1 MRARPLGNYCAV
13 QPDDHTTETS
23 SGIILTK
30 SHSVT
35 PEVVFG
41 TVLMCG
47 RDVIAVSPG
56 DRVVYESQSGH
67 PEQWEPFAADIFGGD
82 EGKFAYLIPCYKRT
96 FGSSSEAMQELK
108 DRKERLEK
116 LKARYD
122 KGETDSELKREMVLH
137 RRRMNQIMDEQSR
150 SGRNMKAFDIRLHD
164 PGKGRGILGV
174 VSE

>member
-1 MRARPLGNYCAV
+1 MKARPLGNYCAV

-56 DRVVYESQSGH
+56 DRVVYESQAAIQSNGSPLQPISLVEMRASLLISYPAKSG
-67 PEQWEPFAADIFGGD
+67 
-82 EGKFAYLIPCYKRT
+82 
-96 FGSSSEAMQELK
+96 S
-108 DRKERLEK
+108 
-116 LKARYD
+116 
-122 KGETDSELKREMVLH
+122 
-137 RRRMNQIMDEQSR
+137 
-150 SGRNMKAFDIRLHD
+150 
-164 PGKGRGILGV
+164 
-174 VSE
+174 